1 METRQI
7 GTPVV
12 IKGKCTAIVYDEHG
26 NIKQKVENPNL
37 IVTVG
42 RWSVG
47 QKLAN
52 SGSDLA
58 SLWATTIAIGTG
70 TAGPSLGDT
79 GLGGLVD
86 SKIGVFSQGSNENSW
101 QVVATWTQNEPNANV
116 TLYES
121 GVFFTPNT
129 WLFCRQTFN
138 VTKNTPDTLTIIW
151 QFAVTQ
157 A

>member
-1 METRQI
+1 MESVEVK
-7 GTPVV
+7 GPVM

-26 NIKQKVENPNL
+26 NIKQKVENPNM

-42 RWSVG
+42 RWAVG

-70 TAGPSLGDT
+70 TAGPALSDT
-79 GLGGLVD
+79 GLVGFVD
-86 SKIGVFSQGSNENSW
+86 SKTGVFSQNADENSW
-101 QVVATWTQNEPNANV
+101 QVVATWGPNEPNANV

-121 GVFFTPNT
+121 GVFFTQNT

-151 QFAVTQ
+151 EFAVTQ